1 LIIPRSGIADLA
13 AVAAHYDDLDEFYR
27 SIWGLDIHHGY
38 WITGSESSEEAVLN
52 LTRLVARQAS
62 IRPGDRV
69 CDIGCGYGAAAL
81 TLNREYGAQVTGLT
95 VSEKQYQRAKAS
107 AQGIDQVKFL
117 LCDALSNNQTANSF
131 DVAIAIESSEHMQ
144 DKLAFL
150 REANRLLRNGGR
162 CVVTTWL
169 AREQPAAWESKYLL
183 GPICAEGRL
192 PNMASATEFENMLH
206 SAGFDDIAFLD
217 MTHSVRKTWSL
228 CARRVIKRYF
238 SDPQFRRMLTDPHFA
253 NRVFAKTVF
262 RIWLAYQTGSM
273 RYGCF
278 SARK

>member
-1 LIIPRSGIADLA
+1 MIIPRSGIADLA

-69 CDIGCGYGAAAL
+69 CDIGCGYGAVAL
-81 TLNREYGAQVTGLT
+81 TFNREYGAQVTGLT
-95 VSEKQYQRAKAS
+95 VSEKQYRRAQAAAAGNNS
-107 AQGIDQVKFL
+107 VKFL
-117 LCDALSNNQTANSF
+117 LCDALKNNLSSDSF
-131 DVAIAIESSEHMQ
+131 DVALAVESSEHMP

-150 REANRLLRNGGR
+150 RESNRLLRSGGR
-162 CVVTTWL
+162 CVVSTWL
-169 AREQPAAWESKYLL
+169 ARERPGAWESKYLL
-183 GPICAEGRL
+183 EPICAEGRL

-217 MTHSVRKTWSL
+217 MTRSVRKTWSL

>member
-38 WITGSESSEEAVLN
+38 WITGNESSEEAVLN

-69 CDIGCGYGAAAL
+69 CDIGCGYGAVAL

-95 VSEKQYQRAKAS
+95 VSEKQYRRAKAAAAGNNS
-107 AQGIDQVKFL
+107 VKFL
-117 LCDALSNNQTANSF
+117 LCDALKNNISADSF
-131 DVAIAIESSEHMQ
+131 DVAIAVESSEHMP

-150 REANRLLRNGGR
+150 REANRLMRSGGR

-169 AREQPAAWESKYLL
+169 TRERPGAWESKYLL

-192 PNMASATEFENMLH
+192 PNMASPTEFRGMLE
-206 SAGFDDIAFLD
+206 SAGFDDVKFLD
-217 MTHSVRKTWSL
+217 LTRSVRKTWSL
-228 CARRVIKRYF
+228 CARRITKRIF
-238 SDPQFRRMLTDPHFA
+238 TDPTLRRTLADPHFT

>member
-13 AVAAHYDDLDEFYR
+13 AVAAHYDDLDELYR
-27 SIWGLDIHHGY
+27 GMWGLNIHHGY

-52 LTRLVARQAS
+52 LTRLVAEQGL
-62 IRPGDRV
+62 ICPGDLV

-107 AQGIDQVKFL
+107 AQGIDQVKFFL
-117 LCDALSNNQTANSF
+117 SDALSNNLAANSF
-131 DVAIAIESSEHMQ
+131 DVAIAIESSEHMP

-150 REANRLLRNGGR
+150 REANRLLRGGGR

-169 AREQPAAWESKYLL
+169 AREGPTAWESRHLL
-183 GPICAEGRL
+183 EPICAEGRL
-192 PNMASATEFENMLH
+192 PNMASATEFQGMLE
-206 SAGFDDIAFLD
+206 SAGFEEIRYFDLSR
-217 MTHSVRKTWSL
+217 SVKKTWSL
-228 CARRVIKRYF
+228 CARRVAGRF
-238 SDPQFRRMLTDPHFA
+238 FTDPTFRRILADPDFT

-273 RYGCF
+273 CYGCF

>member
-1 LIIPRSGIADLA
+1 MIIPRSGIADLA
-13 AVAAHYDDLDEFYR
+13 AVAAHYNDLDELYR
-27 SIWGLDIHHGY
+27 GIWGLDIHHGY
-38 WITGSESSEEAVLN
+38 WITGNESSEEAVLN
-52 LTRLVARQAS
+52 LTRLVGEQAL

-95 VSEKQYQRAKAS
+95 VSEKQYQRAKAA
-107 AQGIDQVKFL
+107 AQGIDQVKFF
-117 LCDALSNNQTANSF
+117 LCDALSNNLAANSF
-131 DVAIAIESSEHMQ
+131 DVAIAIESSEHMP

-150 REANRLLRNGGR
+150 RESNRLLRSGGR

-183 GPICAEGRL
+183 EPICTEGRL
-192 PNMASATEFENMLH
+192 PTMTSATEFQGMLE
-206 SAGFDDIAFLD
+206 SAGFKEVRFFDL
-217 MTHSVRKTWSL
+217 TRSVKKTWSL
-228 CARRVIKRYF
+228 CARRVTRRIF
-238 SDPQFRRMLTDPHFA
+238 TDATFRRTLTDPHFT

-262 RIWLAYQTGSM
+262 RISLAYQTGSM